1 MEQNAVIPQQSPLS
15 NAMEEERR
23 RKAEEERMERQ
34 RMQQQLEEQ
43 KKRLRAE
50 SEAEKRKME
59 ALKAQEEAKLAEERR
74 KIEEAANALKREEE
88 KLKQQALEMEREKV
102 RIEEE
107 REKMRIEEERKN
119 KRIEEEQESLRKLRR
134 EISEERLR
142 RMESQE
148 TIGTVGSITSMDDA
162 VSASYEYREDANG
175 TTVGDAGHSTQ
186 HQDEGVPPLEM
197 SQPLRTQKSLTITN
211 LLKATLE
218 LDEEHLHSDDDI
230 GSVSDDG
237 SFYSAYS
244 VDSCQSPKSTTSKLE
259 VNSVPTPSGKKSKKK
274 KKKKRKKKKRR
285 SAKTPSSVMMNPV
298 ITEQNSANMW
308 DVYEMAYE
316 EHAKEKQRKKSK
328 RKKVEKTEQYTK
340 YRNEASSSSEVE
352 YYDEETQ
359 YSEPKVKRKKKVK
372 ERTLIKRSSTSRL
385 MEDRKSAKEAKN
397 QTRGGFKIRPNHR
410 YRLDDGRIGICK
422 FRGRTLFGK
431 SSEDWVGLL
440 VEHGVGVHNGTVKG
454 KTYFRCTA
462 GKGIMVRP
470 QRVIEDLGL
479 SDGSALSKK
488 MIRGSKSIRALL
500 RDIAYEKEEE
510 YQRKLAEKNLKRAR
524 HRKDD
529 NDLYTEWKPPIFD
542 DYEEDHSE
550 AFQPRNMYPKTR
562 FSQDGKTQKKL
573 TMYE

>member
-1 MEQNAVIPQQSPLS
+1 V
-15 NAMEEERR
+15 
-23 RKAEEERMERQ
+23 
-34 RMQQQLEEQ
+34 
-43 KKRLRAE
+43 
-50 SEAEKRKME
+50 
-59 ALKAQEEAKLAEERR
+59 
-74 KIEEAANALKREEE
+74 
-88 KLKQQALEMEREKV
+88 
-102 RIEEE
+102 
-107 REKMRIEEERKN
+107 
-119 KRIEEEQESLRKLRR
+119 
-134 EISEERLR
+134 
-142 RMESQE
+142 
-148 TIGTVGSITSMDDA
+148 
-162 VSASYEYREDANG
+162 
-175 TTVGDAGHSTQ
+175 
-186 HQDEGVPPLEM
+186 
-197 SQPLRTQKSLTITN
+197 
-211 LLKATLE
+211 
-218 LDEEHLHSDDDI
+218 
-230 GSVSDDG
+230 
-237 SFYSAYS
+237 
-244 VDSCQSPKSTTSKLE
+244 
-259 VNSVPTPSGKKSKKK
+259 
-274 KKKKRKKKKRR
+274 
-285 SAKTPSSVMMNPV
+285 
-298 ITEQNSANMW
+298 W

-340 YRNEASSSSEVE
+340 YRNEPSSSGSDVD

-359 YSEPKVKRKKKVK
+359 YSEPKVKRKKKPK

-454 KTYFRCTA
+454 KTYFRCAA

-488 MIRGSKSIRALL
+488 MIRGSKTIRALL

-510 YQRKLAEKNLKRAR
+510 YQRKLVEKSLKRAR
-524 HRKDD
+524 NRKDD

-550 AFQPRNMYPKTR
+550 AFQPRNMYSKTR